1 MTAYFL
7 NLFRH
12 HMCLICGSPAI
23 WMRCPGDCK
32 RPVQFSNLEGGLA
45 CELRQAY
52 CATQKRSGLDSSAC
66 SRKRL
71 PIAVPLVFSQSF
83 FFLLDY
89 ELIRLL
95 KAITTVFE
103 YLGQI
108 NQAEQSHRK
117 TTSLCPLSSWG
128 NILVI
133 IIGSRVFF
141 SPLAGMSN
149 NVLQLRLTLTCLATC
164 V

>member
-1 MTAYFL
+1 M
-7 NLFRH
+7 
-12 HMCLICGSPAI
+12 
-23 WMRCPGDCK
+23 
-32 RPVQFSNLEGGLA
+32 A

-71 PIAVPLVFSQSF
+71 PIAVPLVFSQFF

-103 YLGQI
+103 YLGLGKPNKSGRTEPQKD
-108 NQAEQSHRK
+108 S
-117 TTSLCPLSSWG
+117 
-128 NILVI
+128 
-133 IIGSRVFF
+133 FF
-141 SPLAGMSN
+141 MSTV
-149 NVLQLRLTLTCLATC
+149 VLR
-164 V
+164 